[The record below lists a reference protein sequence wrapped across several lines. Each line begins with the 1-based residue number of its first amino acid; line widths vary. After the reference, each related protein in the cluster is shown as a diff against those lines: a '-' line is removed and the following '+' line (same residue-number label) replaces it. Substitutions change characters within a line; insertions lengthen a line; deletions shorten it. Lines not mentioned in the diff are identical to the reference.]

1 LPTVKATGSRKRKAT
16 DQPTRNTKYMRGVSV
31 GETTTRLPSNDSDG
45 TAKYKKKKSTADKQM
60 FNSDETGF
68 DILAWVSSKTFDSY
82 FMNYIYSVIFCY
94 RKFKLTFKLAPNC
107 YAFVLT
113 LCIRTW
119 LPTVLIIVVVK
130 KIFSSKGFFLVYS
143 GTQFF
148 WVFIKNPKY
157 RILKRHFNQKL
168 FKQIW
173 DSSVTSSGR
182 APHQPISRK
191 FKQCTI

>member
-1 LPTVKATGSRKRKAT
+1 MNRLEREKETEHWTDMWPKLTEAQQKCNLRKTQKILATLPTVKATGSRKRKAT

-94 RKFKLTFKLAPNC
+94 RKFKLTFKLAQKC

-119 LPTVLIIVVVK
+119 LPTVLITVEVK
-130 KIFSSKGFFLVYS
+130 RIFSSKGFFLVYS

-148 WVFIKNPKY
+148 
-157 RILKRHFNQKL
+157 
-168 FKQIW
+168 
-173 DSSVTSSGR
+173 
-182 APHQPISRK
+182 
-191 FKQCTI
+191 